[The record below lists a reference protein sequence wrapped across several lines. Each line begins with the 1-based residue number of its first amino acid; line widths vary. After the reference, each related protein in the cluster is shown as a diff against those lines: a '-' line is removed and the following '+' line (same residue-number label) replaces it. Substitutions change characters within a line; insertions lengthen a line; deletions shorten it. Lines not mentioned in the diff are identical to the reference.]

1 MDCSASNLTHRV
13 DSGDKLVK
21 APRQLRLVE
30 TGVLMFAKV
39 LVVALGAS
47 LLLTSCAPTS
57 RPSATPAAS
66 ETVKAL
72 TPAEAKA
79 EFAAIANASCD
90 KAMTEGVVEQSTSLD
105 GFTLVMVPKDDAYLD
120 FSAAYFEPADN
131 YELIWETDAFSAC
144 GASMSFS
151 LAAEAG
157 VESDLRVTFDPADST
172 FETFQDLGEFGTS
185 RLKYQ
190 VTDGML
196 SQIEILDS
204 TVVDIRTIR
213 YGNLSLD
220 DWTILRTAVD
230 RYLDEK

>member
-1 MDCSASNLTHRV
+1 
-13 DSGDKLVK
+13 
-21 APRQLRLVE
+21 
-30 TGVLMFAKV
+30 MFRKV
-39 LVVALGAS
+39 LVFAMGAS
-47 LLLTSCAPTS
+47 LLLTSCSAPIEPTAS
-57 RPSATPAAS
+57 PSTS

-79 EFAAIANASCD
+79 EFEDIANASCD
-90 KAMTEGVVEQSTSLD
+90 KAMAEGVVEQSTSLD

-120 FSAAYFEPADN
+120 FSAAYFEPDDK

-144 GASMSFS
+144 GASISFS

-157 VESDLRVTFDPADST
+157 VESELKVSFNPVDSS

-185 RLKYQ
+185 RLKYNI
-190 VTDGML
+190 TDGLL

-230 RYLDEK
+230 RYLEDK

>member
-1 MDCSASNLTHRV
+1 
-13 DSGDKLVK
+13 
-21 APRQLRLVE
+21 
-30 TGVLMFAKV
+30 MFGKV
-39 LVVALGAS
+39 LVFAIGAS
-47 LLLTSCAPTS
+47 LLLTSCSAPVAPTPN
-57 RPSATPAAS
+57 PSTS

-79 EFAAIANASCD
+79 EFEDIANASCD
-90 KAMTEGVVEQSTSLD
+90 KAMAEGVVEQSTSLD

-120 FSAAYFEPADN
+120 FSAAYFEPDDK

-157 VESDLRVTFDPADST
+157 VESDLKVSFNPADST

-190 VTDGML
+190 VTDGLL
-196 SQIEILDS
+196 SQIEVLDS
-204 TVVDIRTIR
+204 TAVDVRTIR

-220 DWTILRTAVD
+220 DWSILRTAVD
-230 RYLDEK
+230 RYLADK